1 MPRIIGFSFILVC
14 GTLAGPASAADVQL
28 SVEPVRVEFVE
39 SEFIRDPDDGRKGW
53 QVSGTWELSNTID
66 VRVAWHDAH
75 TLPRSVVSSPFW
87 SDYTSRGYSL
97 AISQRAFG
105 PFELYGR
112 VEVVDVDVATAS
124 TLKSA
129 LADGRRRI
137 TIAGASARWR
147 PTSDRWGFEAGANR
161 ATDRPTFVGIGVFIS
176 F

>member
-39 SEFIRDPDDGRKGW
+39 SGFAADPARKGFE
-53 QVSGTWELSNTID
+53 VSGTWELSNTFDI
-66 VRVAWHDAH
+66 RIGWSDAH
-75 TLPRSVVSSPFW
+75 TRPRSVVSSPFW
-87 SDYTSRGYSL
+87 SDYSARGYSL
-97 AISQRAFG
+97 AFSQQAFG

-112 VEVVDVDVATAS
+112 VEVVDVDVSTGS
-124 TLKSA
+124 TLKLS
-129 LADGRRRI
+129 LAESPRRI

-147 PTSDRWGFEAGANR
+147 PTGDQWGFEAGANR
-161 ATDRPTFVGIGVFIS
+161 ATGRPTFVGVGVFIS

>member
-1 MPRIIGFSFILVC
+1 MPRRGGGDATNHRFQLHSCLRDPRSTRFGCRRASVGRALARGF
-14 GTLAGPASAADVQL
+14 AAD
-28 SVEPVRVEFVE
+28 PA
-39 SEFIRDPDDGRKGW
+39 RKGFE
-53 QVSGTWELSNTID
+53 VSGTWELSNTFDI
-66 VRVAWHDAH
+66 RIGWSDAH
-75 TLPRSVVSSPFW
+75 TRPRSVVSSPFW

-161 ATDRPTFVGIGVFIS
+161 ATDRPTFDGIGVFIS